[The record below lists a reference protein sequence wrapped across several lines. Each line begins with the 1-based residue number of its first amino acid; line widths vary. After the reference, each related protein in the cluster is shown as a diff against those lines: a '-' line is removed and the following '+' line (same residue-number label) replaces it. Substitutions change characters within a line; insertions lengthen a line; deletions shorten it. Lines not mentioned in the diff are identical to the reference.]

1 MAGGGGQR
9 KVCCACGIDVAHS
22 RRTKDVLGRYY
33 CPECYD
39 RLSAVGPGG
48 GSDTDIVDLPL
59 ASVDAEA
66 SPSDCPACGAAFTGD
81 GVADAYGRTVCGT
94 CFARMAAESAAA
106 TAGSSP
112 HGPNSLPRGLMPRM
126 TCPHCWHRFGPEK
139 MLWVAQHADL
149 LGDQVLGP
157 EAPAR
162 FLPSRFTLD
171 GEAVDARGMACQ
183 TLACPRCHLVVP
195 RALIHTEP
203 MILSIIGV
211 PASGKSYLLAAMTWQ
226 LRREMPKRFALAF
239 NDADTLSNRSLN
251 DYEETLFLQHDDDK
265 LVAIRKTEEQGE
277 LYDQIRLGQQ
287 VVSLPR
293 PFLFTL
299 RPSLGH
305 PAAPMANRANK
316 VEQPDRVLCMYDN
329 AGESFQAGKD
339 TTSSP
344 VTQHV
349 AKSRV
354 LMFLFDPT
362 QDPRFRQR
370 CRAISGD
377 PQLSTASRT
386 SRQETILTEAALR
399 VRRHAGLAPGQKYD
413 RPLLVV
419 VPKSDVWGPLL
430 DCDLT
435 TEPYID
441 NAVPATAG
449 SGMPALS
456 AVDLGRIA
464 TVSAKL
470 RALLLDGA
478 PEFVTAAEEFC
489 HTVVYIPVSA
499 LGRGPE
505 VQEGTGMLGICPRDI
520 KPRWV
525 TVPVAYAFAKWA
537 TGLIAGHSPPAA
549 FARRAPARA

>member
-1 MAGGGGQR
+1 
-9 KVCCACGIDVAHS
+9 
-22 RRTKDVLGRYY
+22 
-33 CPECYD
+33 
-39 RLSAVGPGG
+39 
-48 GSDTDIVDLPL
+48 
-59 ASVDAEA
+59 
-66 SPSDCPACGAAFTGD
+66 
-81 GVADAYGRTVCGT
+81 
-94 CFARMAAESAAA
+94 
-106 TAGSSP
+106 
-112 HGPNSLPRGLMPRM
+112 
-126 TCPHCWHRFGPEK
+126 
-139 MLWVAQHADL
+139 
-149 LGDQVLGP
+149 
-157 EAPAR
+157 
-162 FLPSRFTLD
+162 
-171 GEAVDARGMACQ
+171 MACQ
-183 TLACPRCHLVVP
+183 TLACPRCHLVMP
-195 RALIHTEP
+195 RAPIHTEP

-239 NDADTLSNRSLN
+239 NDADTLANRSLN

-305 PAAPMANRANK
+305 PAAPTANRANK
-316 VEQPDRVLCMYDN
+316 AEQPDRVLCMYDN

-339 TTSSP
+339 TTGSP

-386 SRQETILTEAALR
+386 SRQETILTEAALH

-435 TEPYID
+435 TEPFID
-441 NAVPATAG
+441 NAVPASAG

-470 RALLLDGA
+470 R
-478 PEFVTAAEEFC
+478 
-489 HTVVYIPVSA
+489 
-499 LGRGPE
+499 
-505 VQEGTGMLGICPRDI
+505 
-520 KPRWV
+520 
-525 TVPVAYAFAKWA
+525 
-537 TGLIAGHSPPAA
+537 PAA
-549 FARRAPARA
+549 GWRARVRNGGRRVLPHRRLYPSQCLGPGPGSAGRDRDAWHPAARHQATLGDRAGGLRLHEMGHGFDRRSLGPSRLWPQSAARA